1 MAQSEATV
9 TVANPTPPTNISCVS
24 PGSAPSADGLA
35 QIGAGV
41 PVAPTAIATPVSG
54 PAAEATGT
62 VVIDTD
68 PGGTSISV
76 MGNFTATP
84 NGSHATMAAP
94 AVNATITGLVPA
106 TQVGVGGSGPLT
118 VNGTGFTPQS
128 VVSVN
133 GVPQTTQFNSA
144 TQLKVLNAPRRSSA
158 GNLPV
163 IVTTGSYSTAATNW
177 AFT

>member
-1 MAQSEATV
+1 
-9 TVANPTPPTNISCVS
+9 
-24 PGSAPSADGLA
+24 
-35 QIGAGV
+35 
-41 PVAPTAIATPVSG
+41 
-54 PAAEATGT
+54 
-62 VVIDTD
+62 
-68 PGGTSISV
+68 
-76 MGNFTATP
+76 
-84 NGSHATMAAP
+84 MAAP